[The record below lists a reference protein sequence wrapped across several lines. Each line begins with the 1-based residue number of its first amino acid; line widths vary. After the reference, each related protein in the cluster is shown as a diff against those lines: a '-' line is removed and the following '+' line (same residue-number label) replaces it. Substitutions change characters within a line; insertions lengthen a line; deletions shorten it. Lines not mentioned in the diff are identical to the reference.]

1 MKIKSITITCVIMI
15 FTLVSYSQVLRP
27 LAIFEDDPIS
37 YSVGICSDG
46 YYYYTVNGGNPEVAG
61 KISVFTL
68 QGDFVESYETELD
81 MRSIMYNK
89 KDKSFYVSTASN
101 QICKIIDIDNGVYEV
116 VGEGVLPYE
125 QCSPAIGPKGKL
137 FYVFLEGKLT
147 VYKFGKF
154 EEDHNMLGL
163 KCGKTIVSGSG
174 AIAVDKDYIYTWNG
188 VEKTIYAYD
197 HKGEFIKSF
206 VVNNGIMGA
215 SLSFANGMIFV
226 SDSDLPGGDG
236 NWFGYR
242 PW

>member
-1 MKIKSITITCVIMI
+1 MI
-15 FTLVSYSQVLRP
+15 LTLVSYSQVLRP
-27 LAIFEDDPIS
+27 LAILEDDPNS
-37 YSVGICSDG
+37 YSVGVCSDG
-46 YYYYTVNGGNPEVAG
+46 YYYYTVNGGNPDVKG

-68 QGDFVESYETELD
+68 QGDFVESYPTELD

-101 QICKIIDIDNGVYEV
+101 QVCKIIDIDNGVYEV

-125 QCSPAIGPKGKL
+125 QCSPAIGPKGKY
-137 FYVFLEGKLT
+137 FYVFHEGKLT
-147 VYKFGKF
+147 VYKFPKF

-163 KCGKTIVSGSG
+163 KCGETIVTGSG
-174 AIAVDKDYIYTWNG
+174 AVSVDKDYIYTWNAID
-188 VEKTIYAYD
+188 KTVFVYD

-206 VVNNGIMGA
+206 EINRGILGA

-226 SDSDLPGGDG
+226 SDSDYPGGEG
-236 NWFGYR
+236 TWYGYR